1 MSNSTKIILQP
12 EYMKKFTCIGSS
24 CKDSC
29 CIGWRVSL
37 DKDTYLKYKR
47 NQDKELKPIFK
58 NMVNRNRSGKNDAS
72 YGKIKMDEKGRCPF
86 LNEDNLCKIHSKLG
100 EKFLSNTC
108 QIYPRFINKVDG
120 MLERSATRSCPE
132 VVRLAL
138 LNPNGIIFEQIEE
151 NEDTTNYVHKI
162 FDTQGHLYLNKPE
175 RYFWQ
180 IRIFSLSL
188 LQNRNYTLWQR
199 LIILG
204 MTYEK
209 IEELSL
215 NNLTKDIPIMLETM
229 EGVIEDQSM
238 KDGLRNIPNNNQ
250 IQMRLVKELM
260 DKKLIQGVSSE
271 RYLKVVK
278 ETLLGIGYVEGADI
292 REVLKTYEKNYN
304 EYVLP
309 YIKEKEYILENYL
322 VNEYFMEIMPFGKYK
337 SIWDSYMFLCVIYSM
352 VKLHMIGV
360 SGHYKEL
367 NDDLTLK
374 IIQSFSK
381 AILHNERY
389 IQGIIKLL
397 KNNGYDSLAYMAI
410 LVKNN

>member
-1 MSNSTKIILQP
+1 
-12 EYMKKFTCIGSS
+12 
-24 CKDSC
+24 
-29 CIGWRVSL
+29 
-37 DKDTYLKYKR
+37 
-47 NQDKELKPIFK
+47 
-58 NMVNRNRSGKNDAS
+58 
-72 YGKIKMDEKGRCPF
+72 
-86 LNEDNLCKIHSKLG
+86 
-100 EKFLSNTC
+100 
-108 QIYPRFINKVDG
+108 
-120 MLERSATRSCPE
+120 
-132 VVRLAL
+132 
-138 LNPNGIIFEQIEE
+138 
-151 NEDTTNYVHKI
+151 
-162 FDTQGHLYLNKPE
+162 
-175 RYFWQ
+175 
-180 IRIFSLSL
+180 
-188 LQNRNYTLWQR
+188 
-199 LIILG
+199 
-204 MTYEK
+204 
-209 IEELSL
+209 
-215 NNLTKDIPIMLETM
+215 MLETM